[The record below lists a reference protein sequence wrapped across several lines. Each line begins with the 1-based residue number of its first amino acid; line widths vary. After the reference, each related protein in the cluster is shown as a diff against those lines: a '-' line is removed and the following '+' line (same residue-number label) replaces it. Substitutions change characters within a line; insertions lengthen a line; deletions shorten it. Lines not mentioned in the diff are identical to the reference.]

1 MSKNANMATK
11 IEVEQSLDK
20 VLKPYIEY
28 RERAGLDSGD
38 DNHVDDGDEDDDE
51 HDRDDGDN
59 HDDNDIDD
67 KNNDNRDHVYNNH
80 DDNRDNNDDNWQEQT
95 IDSSRDEL

>member
-1 MSKNANMATK
+1 MSKNENMAT
-11 IEVEQSLDK
+11 EVEVQQSLDT

-38 DNHVDDGDEDDDE
+38 DNHVDGDDDDE
-51 HDRDDGDN
+51 HDRHDGYN

-80 DDNRDNNDDNWQEQT
+80 DKYRHNDDDNWQEQT
-95 IDSSRDEL
+95 IDRSGDEL

>member
-1 MSKNANMATK
+1 MAT
-11 IEVEQSLDK
+11 EVEVQQSLDT

-38 DNHVDDGDEDDDE
+38 DNHVDDGDDDDE
-51 HDRDDGDN
+51 HDRHDGYN

-80 DDNRDNNDDNWQEQT
+80 DKYRHNDDNNWQEQT
-95 IDSSRDEL
+95 IDRSRDEL